1 MTSGTRRHPRRRRR
15 LALVDRI
22 PLDRLGLIAGLLAW
36 LAVGVPV
43 AVAQLTGNSSPV
55 DDVAWWWWS
64 AYLAYGVLCVLGD
77 NAAVQSRPRLLRL
90 LLAVQVLLGLAVVS
104 LGPEWGFT
112 SVLLVIS
119 AVYAAYIMPFR
130 GAMLL
135 VAAQTLAVALLLLDG
150 ADPTYVWTTAFVYA
164 GFQGFAVLMVETGL
178 REAVA
183 RQRLAEVN
191 AELQAAQA
199 LLADSTRSVERLRI
213 ARDLHDLVGHQ
224 LTALTLNLEA
234 AAHHSQG
241 AAAEH
246 VQRSRAAAKALL
258 ADVRDVVSQL
268 REPTEDLAMQL
279 RALTES
285 VPRPAVHLRMTP
297 GLAVPEPE
305 RARALV
311 RCVQEVVTNAVRHA
325 AADNLW
331 IEVSQSNGCARVQA
345 WDDGEGAAEVR
356 PGNGLAGMRERFEQL
371 GGQVS
376 FGSALGEG
384 FRVEAV
390 LPR

>member
-1 MTSGTRRHPRRRRR
+1 
-15 LALVDRI
+15 VDRI

-246 VQRSRAAAKALL
+246 VQRSRAAAKAL
-258 ADVRDVVSQL
+258 A
-268 REPTEDLAMQL
+268 
-279 RALTES
+279 
-285 VPRPAVHLRMTP
+285 
-297 GLAVPEPE
+297 GG
-305 RARALV
+305 RARRGEPAA
-311 RCVQEVVTNAVRHA
+311 RADRGPRHA
-325 AADNLW
+325 AACAHR
-331 IEVSQSNGCARVQA
+331 VSAAAGGSPA
-345 WDDGEGAAEVR
+345 DDAR
-356 PGNGLAGMRERFEQL
+356 PGRPRAGAGARPGALCPGGGDERCPACR
-371 GGQVS
+371 S
-376 FGSALGEG
+376 
-384 FRVEAV
+384 
-390 LPR
+390 